1 MNKYIKVSLLLI
13 FTCFSCFLI
22 HENVHAASFSTAP
35 YFGYNY
41 VNLNGTLTPAGGQ
54 IYSSTIDNR
63 SVYLSDQT
71 FYSYFGS
78 TDPLPEFLRF
88 WWNKNLNLCDG
99 GSTILKGSFFME
111 LGNDFSSFKPYV
123 SISTNTYANRKM
135 CSFTKSAYNQIDFS
149 CSISNWSNATALN
162 VYLEF
167 NDIPIIQKKIFI
179 GLSKN
184 LEYSCDIQTSD
195 IINNNN
201 QNTQNI
207 INNQNKNNKETN
219 DNLNKIDDSINK
231 TNDYLKDDTP
241 PKSDISSLGN
251 VQGLFPPGPV
261 DSLLNIPF
269 EFLSILTSSFSET
282 CVDMSFNFVFNQR
295 FTIPCFDSIYD
306 EMSPALLILVDTIP
320 AAFILIKY
328 FKYLY
333 KKVDRATSLET
344 TDEDEWGVL

>member
-1 MNKYIKVSLLLI
+1 MLEKIEYILQKNTKNIEFFNLLI
-13 FTCFSCFLI
+13 NLFKNVKYVTNINNEEI
-22 HENVHAASFSTAP
+22 H
-35 YFGYNY
+35 
-41 VNLNGTLTPAGGQ
+41 
-54 IYSSTIDNR
+54 
-63 SVYLSDQT
+63 
-71 FYSYFGS
+71 
-78 TDPLPEFLRF
+78 
-88 WWNKNLNLCDG
+88 
-99 GSTILKGSFFME
+99 
-111 LGNDFSSFKPYV
+111 
-123 SISTNTYANRKM
+123 
-135 CSFTKSAYNQIDFS
+135 
-149 CSISNWSNATALN
+149 
-162 VYLEF
+162 
-167 NDIPIIQKKIFI
+167 II
-179 GLSKN
+179 
-184 LEYSCDIQTSD
+184 TSD
-195 IINNNN
+195 LKPETIFRLDDINS
-201 QNTQNI
+201 NI
-207 INNQNKNNKETN
+207 QLNIGDKKYLNILSRQNKNNKETN